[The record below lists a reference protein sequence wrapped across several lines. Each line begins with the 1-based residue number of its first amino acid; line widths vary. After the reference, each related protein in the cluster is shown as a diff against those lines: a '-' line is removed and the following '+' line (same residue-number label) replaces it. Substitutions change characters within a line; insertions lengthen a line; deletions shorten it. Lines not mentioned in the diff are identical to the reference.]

1 MKEKKTWE
9 KRVLSIVLAFA
20 MVLTQFGV
28 WNAGKESVQA
38 AENDNFTLYYYC
50 EDAEELYVNI
60 WSWKALK
67 FAEGETLGT
76 YLGWN
81 SEQAKMHAVENAKNW
96 YYVNLQVLDSTTD
109 DGVTIYNGDSSHE
122 LAQYDSKYKNQED
135 YAILVSGISDTYA
148 IKDGTLYNN
157 LKQAGLEFDS
167 QDENDSVVKNAAIDV
182 KKTDKE
188 LSSDFIVGMDISSMI
203 SELDSGVV
211 YQDYEG
217 NELETLDDICK
228 FLADQGINHIRI
240 RVWNN
245 PYDTNG
251 KGYGGGNNDVE
262 KAKQF
267 ADACRNAGIK
277 MLVDFHCSDLWTDPG
292 KQQAPKAWKGYT
304 VEQKA
309 QALTEFITDSLKT
322 IDSSKDVVDMV
333 QVGNETTNGF
343 VGETSQTNMC
353 TLFSAGA
360 EGVKNY
366 NENVKVVIHLTNPEK
381 ENMTAWAKILDEN
394 KVNYDI
400 LATSYY
406 PYWHG
411 TLTNLATEFKKVKE
425 TYNKDV
431 MVAETSYA
439 YTLEDS
445 DGHDNTVR
453 VGNNDTGNDT
463 TEPFTEQGQATA
475 IRNLINT
482 VNNAGGLGVYYWEPA
497 WLTVGDTRGLTGDA
511 YDNQVAANKVL
522 WEEKGSGWASSYAK
536 EYEADDAGKWYGGSA
551 VDNEA
556 MFYPDGT
563 ASPSLHVWNYVKTGA
578 VSNLVS
584 VEKVGDN
591 LSDTI
596 IAGTTYTLP
605 ETLEITYSDK
615 KENAQITWNEADVQ
629 KLDTNTP
636 GTYVVNGTVALRDDI
651 TRGAYVGKTS
661 ADVQWTLNV
670 KEKNLFTDSEAAEF
684 DSDENYVR
692 EGNGLKPFPYNEN
705 VYSGKYALGWY
716 STSAEKASVTYKK
729 NLALT
734 KGTYTFEAKAMGAK
748 DDVVSLQILDT
759 DKQVLYEDTET
770 LTGYTASKSGWQTPS
785 VTFTLTED
793 KVVTFRIAIA
803 MQAEGWGAVDALY
816 LHGDGSVEIVEPSN
830 GNDSGNSGSS
840 TTPEQPT
847 NPTTPT
853 KPEQPSNTTT
863 VINPD
868 GTTTETTKVDIPA
881 SSGNKMEATV
891 NVSKDSNGK
900 VTDVTANVTNT
911 KPEISADVAAKIVQ
925 AAGTDNVAITTEVT
939 DAKGNTKYTVTVDA
953 KNLTAGNTLK
963 VLAVDKKTGEKKLVN
978 AKSYKVDENG
988 TISVNLPKGCD
999 YLLVNTKEAEKVEK
1013 AVLKTVQAKKTSASG
1028 KKGKSTKIQLSSKLD
1043 MENVKSVTYTTTKK
1057 SVVKVAKNGK
1067 ITAKKKGTAV
1077 VKATVTLKSGK
1088 KQTVTMKVK
1097 VK

>member
-1 MKEKKTWE
+1 MKEKKTWK

-38 AENDNFTLYYYC
+38 AEQNEANVSEITKDGYTLKLSADKKEVTVGDTITFQVSLEKDGKKITNLQEEGYHIYWWNITMNSESEFVGYDSRAGGYAMTMGMVPQKAG
-50 EDAEELYVNI
+50 ENEIKINLQDSGWNKIIEELKIKVNVKE
-60 WSWKALK
+60 S
-67 FAEGETLGT
+67 
-76 YLGWN
+76 
-81 SEQAKMHAVENAKNW
+81 
-96 YYVNLQVLDSTTD
+96 
-109 DGVTIYNGDSSHE
+109 
-122 LAQYDSKYKNQED
+122 
-135 YAILVSGISDTYA
+135 
-148 IKDGTLYNN
+148 
-157 LKQAGLEFDS
+157 
-167 QDENDSVVKNAAIDV
+167 DSVVKDAAIDV
-182 KKTDKE
+182 TKTDKE
-188 LSSDFIVGMDISSMI
+188 LSSDFIMGMDISSMI

-211 YQDYEG
+211 YRDYEG
-217 NELETLDDICK
+217 NKLETLDDICK
-228 FLADQGINHIRI
+228 FLANQGINHIRI

-251 KGYGGGNNDVE
+251 KGYGGGNNDVK
-262 KAKQF
+262 KAKRF

-309 QALTEFITDSLKT
+309 QALTKFITDSLNT

-343 VGETSQTNMC
+343 IGETNQTNMC

-360 EGVKNY
+360 QGVKNY
-366 NENVKVVIHLTNPEK
+366 KKDVKVVIHLTNPEK

-411 TLTNLATEFKKVKE
+411 TLTNLATELKKVKE

-453 VGNNDTGNDT
+453 VGNNDTAENT

-497 WLTVGDTRGLTGDA
+497 WLTVGNTRGLTGDA

-556 MFYPDGT
+556 MFYPNGT

-629 KLDTNTP
+629 KIDTDTP
-636 GTYVVNGTVALRDDI
+636 RTYVVNGTVALRNDI

-670 KEKNLFTDSEAAEF
+670 KEKNLFTDSETAEF

-734 KGTYTFEAKAMGAK
+734 KGTYTFEAKTMGEK

-759 DKQVLYEDTET
+759 DKQVLYEDTKT

-803 MQAEGWGAVDALY
+803 MRAEGWGAVDALY

-840 TTPEQPT
+840 ATPEQPT

-900 VTDVTANVTNT
+900 VTDVTANLTNT

-1013 AVLKTVQAKKTSASG
+1013 AVLKTVQAKKTSASV

-1077 VKATVTLKSGK
+1077 VKATVTLKNGK
-1088 KQTVTMKVK
+1088 KKTVTMKVK

>member
-188 LSSDFIVGMDISSMI
+188 LSSDFIMGMDISSMI

-217 NELETLDDICK
+217 NKLETLDDICK

-245 PYDTNG
+245 PYDTNR

-381 ENMTAWAKILDEN
+381 GNMTRWAKILDDN
-394 KVNYDI
+394 SVNYDI

-411 TLTNLATEFKKVKE
+411 TLANLATEFKKVKE
-425 TYNKDV
+425 TYSKDV

-556 MFYPDGT
+556 MFYPNGT

-661 ADVQWTLNV
+661 ADVQLTLKV
-670 KEKNLFTDSEAAEF
+670 EEKNLFTDSDAAEF
-684 DSDENYVR
+684 DSEENYVK
-692 EGNGLKPFPYNEN
+692 EGNGLKPFPYTEN

-840 TTPEQPT
+840 TTPELPT

-863 VINPD
+863 VTNPD

-1013 AVLKTVQAKKTSASG
+1013 AVLKTVQAKKTSASV